1 MDQTQPWPIDT
12 KHGLDLTKVTVADL
26 NRPMTAENV
35 SFMECQKMNYDP
47 KQFSSELIKSLKSR
61 KIEKKN
67 PGLAQETRI
76 ESEQQIRTEEE
87 VLAELIVSD
96 VHIHASMMDPKGQ
109 LISECLLSV
118 IDFPKNQF
126 DKFLP

>member
-1 MDQTQPWPIDT
+1 MLKSARESQS
-12 KHGLDLTKVTVADL
+12 DLT
-26 NRPMTAENV
+26 
-35 SFMECQKMNYDP
+35 
-47 KQFSSELIKSLKSR
+47 
-61 KIEKKN
+61 
-67 PGLAQETRI
+67 PGPGQETRI
-76 ESEQQIRTEEE
+76 ESEWQIEPEEE

-96 VHIHASMMDPKGQ
+96 IDIHASLMDPKGQ